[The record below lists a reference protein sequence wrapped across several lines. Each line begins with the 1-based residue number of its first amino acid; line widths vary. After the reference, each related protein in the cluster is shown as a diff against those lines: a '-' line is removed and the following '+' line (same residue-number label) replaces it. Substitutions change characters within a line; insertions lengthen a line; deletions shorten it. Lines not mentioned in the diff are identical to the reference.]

1 MGNGDRLNLRELREW
16 RLPNTQLIVLSA
28 CQTAIGGVLSSG
40 EEILGFG
47 YQIQRTGA
55 KAAIAS
61 LWTVSDQG
69 TGLLMD
75 SFYSQFQKGMD
86 IINSL
91 RQAQLELLNRSDNF
105 QHPYFWSGFILVGN
119 GSQK

>member
-16 RLPNTQLIVLSA
+16 KLPNTQLIVLSA
-28 CQTAIGGVLSSG
+28 CQTAIGGVVGNG
-40 EEILGFG
+40 EELLGFG

-55 KAAIAS
+55 RAAIAS

-69 TGLLMD
+69 TQMLMGN
-75 SFYSQFQKGMD
+75 FYTQLQKGNN

-91 RQAQLELLNRSDNF
+91 RQAQLGLLQAKQSEF
-105 QHPYFWSGFILVGN
+105 QHPYFWSAFILIGN
-119 GSQK
+119 GN